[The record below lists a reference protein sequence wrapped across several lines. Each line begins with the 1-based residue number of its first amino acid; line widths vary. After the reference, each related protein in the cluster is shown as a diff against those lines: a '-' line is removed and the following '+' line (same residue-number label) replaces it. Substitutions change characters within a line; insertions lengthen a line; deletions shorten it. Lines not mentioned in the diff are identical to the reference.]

1 MLVLLSPS
9 HWLLFVS
16 FQKFYHDWLLQ
27 WGVPGKISNVFILL
41 GSLNFL
47 DLVVLD
53 QMWIIIQIIIYTV
66 VSPLFLNSINMH
78 I

>member
-9 HWLLFVS
+9 HWLLFVC

-27 WGVPGKISNVFILL
+27 RGVLGKISNVFILL

-47 DLVVLD
+47 DMVVLD
-53 QMWIIIQIIIYTV
+53 QMWIIIQIITYTA
-66 VSPLFLNSINMH
+66 VSPLFDL
-78 I
+78 